1 MSDSIKVKKRN
12 GRGTEPLDLD
22 KMHKMV
28 EEACSGIAGVSASQV
43 EINSG
48 IQFYDGITTGEI
60 QEILIKSASD
70 LIDLDNPNY
79 QFVAARLLLFQLRKS
94 LYGRTRELPSLEDHI
109 TKLAYQDLYDKDIF
123 DQYTKEEIAKA
134 DTFLNHERDFKFT
147 YAGLRQVVDQPQG
160 RPLKQCT

>member
-28 EEACSGIAGVSASQV
+28 EEACNGIAGVSASQV

-70 LIDLDNPNY
+70 LIDLENPNY
-79 QFVAARLLLFQLRKS
+79 QFVAARLLLFQLRKM
-94 LYGRTRELPSLEDHI
+94 E
-109 TKLAYQDLYDKDIF
+109 
-123 DQYTKEEIAKA
+123 
-134 DTFLNHERDFKFT
+134 
-147 YAGLRQVVDQPQG
+147 
-160 RPLKQCT
+160 